1 MRCTVFYQ
9 PPVLPYWTGEIILQ
23 TGKNFYDDIET
34 VCDPLLNILK
44 MGIQMFAR
52 KHLGRNLVYIKS
64 IIKKIYN
71 ITWLH
76 KKQASYF
83 SYVTNAHISS
93 AHWVWE

>member
-1 MRCTVFYQ
+1 MGCTMFNQ

-52 KHLGRNLVYIKS
+52 KRLDRNLVYIKS
-64 IIKKIYN
+64 FIEKIYN
-71 ITWLH
+71 ITTWLH
-76 KKQASYF
+76 QKTSILLF
-83 SYVTNAHISS
+83 LCN
-93 AHWVWE
+93 